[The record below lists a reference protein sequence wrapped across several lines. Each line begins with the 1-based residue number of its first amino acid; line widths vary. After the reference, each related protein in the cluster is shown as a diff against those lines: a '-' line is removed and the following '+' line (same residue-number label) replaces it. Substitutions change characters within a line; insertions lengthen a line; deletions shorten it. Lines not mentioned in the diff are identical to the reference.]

1 MRSVVIKNI
10 KNDYYKGKKKRIAA
24 YCRVSTG
31 LEEQQS
37 SLKNQTEAFYRMI
50 SLREDW
56 TLAGI
61 YADEGFSG
69 TQAADRP
76 EFQRLIEDCKAGK
89 IDYIITKSISRFA
102 RNTLECISYIRQLKE
117 LGVYIFFEENGLDT
131 GTEASELVLSILAAV
146 AQEESRAI
154 SSNVKWS
161 LEKKFRSGQAKW
173 SGTYGYRKVESR
185 DFLID
190 PETAP
195 IVKRIFY
202 EYYHGASLPTIAK
215 DLEKDAIPSPG
226 GGSRWWPKVVNEIL
240 KNEKYIGD
248 VLCQK
253 SYTTDH
259 LSHHRVKNLNS
270 EAAVSYYIKDH
281 HEPIVSRELFQQVHT
296 IFTLKDKRQGSVQYP
311 YHTFLICPFCQKP
324 MIRNILEEHGRPGIW
339 HCSHNC
345 SFYYIYERDIDS
357 SFLKLYQRHLKT
369 ADSQPAKPEYYM
381 LAEQVLSITF
391 SNDTDPW
398 KYMQVH
404 WKDGTD
410 SQIEMKYRRSRDI
423 PGSTHQKM
431 FHQEKDLHERRKYAG
446 NRH

>member
-1 MRSVVIKNI
+1 MKSVVIKNI
-10 KNDYYKGKKKRIAA
+10 KNDFYRGKKKRIAA

-31 LEEQQS
+31 LEEQHS
-37 SLKNQTEAFYRMI
+37 SLKNQTEGFYRMI
-50 SLREDW
+50 ESREDW
-56 TLAGI
+56 MLAGI
-61 YADEGFSG
+61 YADDGFSG

-76 EFQRLIEDCKAGK
+76 EFQRLIEDCKSGK

-161 LEKKFRSGQAKW
+161 LEKKFKSGQAKW
-173 SGTYGYRKVESR
+173 SGTYGYKKEENM

-202 EYYHGASLPTIAK
+202 EYYQGASLPTIARG
-215 DLEKDAIPSPG
+215 LEKDQIPSPG
-226 GGSRWWPKVVNEIL
+226 GGSKWWPKVIAEIL

-259 LSHHRVKNLNS
+259 LTHHRVKNLNS
-270 EAAVSYYIKDH
+270 EAATSYYIRDH
-281 HEPIVSRELFQQVHT
+281 HEPVISREIFHHVHT
-296 IFTLKDKRQGSVQYP
+296 IFSLKDKRQGSVQYP
-311 YHTFLICPFCQKP
+311 YHTFLICPICKNP
-324 MIRNILEEHGRPGIW
+324 MIRNILEEHGRPGVW
-339 HCSHNC
+339 YCSCNC
-345 SFYYIYERDIDS
+345 SFYYIYERDIDR
-357 SFLKLYQRHLKT
+357 SFFKLYQNHINF
-369 ADSQPAKPEYYM
+369 ADCHPAKPEYYM

-391 SNDTDPW
+391 SYSTEPW
-398 KYMQVH
+398 KYMYIH
-404 WKDGTD
+404 WKDGAN
-410 SQIEMKYRRSRDI
+410 SQIEMSYKRSRDI
-423 PGSTHQKM
+423 PGSESQKTA
-431 FHQEKDLHERRKYAG
+431 HQEKFLHERRTYAG
-446 NRH
+446 DRN